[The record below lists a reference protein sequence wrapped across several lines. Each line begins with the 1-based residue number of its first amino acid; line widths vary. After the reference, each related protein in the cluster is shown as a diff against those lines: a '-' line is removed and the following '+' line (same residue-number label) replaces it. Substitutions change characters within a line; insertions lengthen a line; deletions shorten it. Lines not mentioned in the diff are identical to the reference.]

1 MGQETAAQPVPVRTQ
16 EQNVARKEQET
27 TKAVLVPRR
36 RAPGVPVGKR
46 KPRSQMPHERGERAR
61 SARPAQQL
69 RRMRP
74 IPPPPTMPCPPPPIK
89 PRTKLKQKQHSSSD
103 DQPSE
108 PAAISSSAPSSVT
121 PVPAE
126 RKKANSSITAI
137 LQAALDE
144 DDTGAKAETRAA
156 PSAASPPV
164 VAARQLPK
172 KEDTVTARPPASAHE
187 TTEPP
192 QKQKPPKPP
201 VMPKTKAAVDA
212 WKRLSTSSFTEEVES
227 GAGGVDRTRQ
237 TKKGTG
243 AAVTDVQEGGKVQD
257 GKLVPSPKPRP
268 PARFS
273 SLSDT
278 AEASAN
284 LTDATN
290 TRKEADKPQSAPLE
304 TIAEKNNGGVLKP
317 SYSPPLPKPREPGTS
332 DEGKPTEGPTK
343 TPATA
348 ELNKRE
354 DVADKGRRVS
364 GEKPAVPKKPDS
376 LVKATRRQPPAPPP
390 GSPVL
395 GPQRRG
401 SPFTVRKYKPPR
413 PPQLPKLAKQT
424 TAESTTNDVV
434 SVPPGSQ
441 PAEGAVEHPAPAK
454 EKPARPPPPTF
465 PEQPRPF
472 RAQPR
477 NVPNTSTFFLGTT
490 PTPAPRKNMPKSAE
504 VAPDVEGDDRGDPE
518 LSNLKRVISP
528 YTAQRPDEL
537 TIRLGDCL
545 SELEPPNSRGLCYGM
560 LDNGQTGLYPA
571 DCVENW

>member
-1 MGQETAAQPVPVRTQ
+1 MGQEKATRPVPVGAQ
-16 EQNVARKEQET
+16 EQNVAGKEQEA

-36 RAPGVPVGKR
+36 RAPGVPAGKR
-46 KPRSQMPHERGERAR
+46 KPRSQTPHERHERAR

-74 IPPPPTMPCPPPPIK
+74 IPPPPSMPCPPPPIK

-103 DQPSE
+103 NQPSE
-108 PAAISSSAPSSVT
+108 PAAISSSAPSSMA
-121 PVPAE
+121 PIPAE

-172 KEDTVTARPPASAHE
+172 KEDTVTARPPASTNG

-201 VMPKTKAAVDA
+201 VLPKTKAAVDA

-227 GAGGVDRTRQ
+227 GAEGVDRTRQ

-243 AAVTDVQEGGKVQD
+243 ATATDVQEGGKVQ
-257 GKLVPSPKPRP
+257 GSKPVPAPKPRP

-284 LTDATN
+284 LPDATH
-290 TRKEADKPQSAPLE
+290 TRKEADKPQPASLE
-304 TIAEKNNGGVLKP
+304 TIAEKNNAGVVKP
-317 SYSPPLPKPREPGTS
+317 SYSPPLPKPRDPGTA

-343 TPATA
+343 APATA
-348 ELNKRE
+348 ELNKTE

-364 GEKPAVPKKPDS
+364 QTGEKPAVPKKPDS

-395 GPQRRG
+395 GPQQQRG
-401 SPFTVRKYKPPR
+401 SPFTVRKYKPAR

-424 TAESTTNDVV
+424 AAESTTNDAV

-441 PAEGAVEHPAPAK
+441 PAVGAVEHPAPAK

-465 PEQPRPF
+465 PC
-472 RAQPR
+472 A
-477 NVPNTSTFFLGTT
+477 VAVLSSDIHFF
-490 PTPAPRKNMPKSAE
+490 
-504 VAPDVEGDDRGDPE
+504 
-518 LSNLKRVISP
+518 
-528 YTAQRPDEL
+528 
-537 TIRLGDCL
+537 
-545 SELEPPNSRGLCYGM
+545 
-560 LDNGQTGLYPA
+560 
-571 DCVENW
+571 